1 MIDAAPHG
9 YILVDH
15 SKLVDKL
22 GEKFPIPVEILP
34 VAVRLVERELMAL
47 GATEIVMRPAT
58 GKDGADV
65 TQSGNLILDVHFKE
79 IGKSLE
85 RDIKSIT
92 GVIESG
98 LFWGRD
104 VEILV
109 A

>member
-1 MIDAAPHG
+1 MQLFQEFLGNVIVRLLPCRF
-9 YILVDH
+9 LN
-15 SKLVDKL
+15 KLV
-22 GEKFPIPVEILP
+22 G
-34 VAVRLVERELMAL
+34 
-47 GATEIVMRPAT
+47 
-58 GKDGADV
+58 
-65 TQSGNLILDVHFKE
+65 GNLILDVHFKE

-85 RDIKSIT
+85 RDIKAIT